1 MASQIYSRYIPP
13 VRKSV
18 LSSPEAAAPA
28 IDTPKPAHP
37 TPPATRPDASST
49 YARYVP
55 PSKSKSTA
63 VAHKVPEPTADSG
76 STPSKRKRDEAVE
89 PSKPVKKSKKDLVSA
104 NVLAPIVDIREG
116 NQKETKASNSSAAAD
131 AEVVE
136 QGDNDVVQES
146 VGDAASEVER
156 KRENRKKKK
165 VDQDSLE
172 NHAAEEITSKERKR
186 KKTPKLTEGDE
197 DGDDPVEKGDQQSR
211 HSKLMEKRKKSLQKA
226 QRLAETTK
234 VTPAAEDGLPL
245 LPVSEE
251 VHDLCPLPQPE
262 PVPELPALP
271 ASASLPS
278 WLASPIRVSPTATAH
293 FPDLGISKD
302 VTKALAEKGY
312 SQAFAV
318 QAAVLPLL
326 LTKNRHRPS
335 GDVLVSAATG
345 SGKTLSYVLPMI
357 EDVCRNASQGIRG
370 LIVMPTRELV
380 SQARLVSE
388 SCASAFSRGE
398 GYTTRARIGTAVGN
412 ETIEAE
418 RVHLMTDDVP
428 YDREEYRRIPSLE
441 SPLVPQSS
449 DWEDD
454 IFANEDVKPTLP
466 GDISRPR
473 PKVDVLI
480 CTPGRLVEHL
490 KSTKGFS
497 LACVKWLIVDEADKL
512 LDQSFQQWLPT
523 VISKLDPRKGAVR
536 KIVLSATMTRDV
548 GQLNQLKLFR
558 PKLVVLEGSSQPD
571 EDISARSGA
580 HVLPA
585 LLAESS
591 LKVDDESIKPLY
603 LMELLKRENIVS
615 GLESSTDEVSLPSDS
630 SDDDLSSSDDG
641 SSSASSTASVPKPA
655 VRTRNPNTS
664 STPRGVL
671 IFTKSNENAVRLGRL
686 IALLSPSAS
695 SIIGTLTSTTPTASR
710 HRTIASFASGKISIL
725 VASDLVSRGLDLP
738 NLAHVI
744 NYDVPNSVESYIHR
758 IGRTAR
764 AGKKGR
770 AWTLYTP
777 TEGRWF
783 VNEIGRSENIERAS
797 GSKMGRLNIKEDA
810 LASRRPSYEEAL
822 KTLGKEAN
830 SSRTAKAS

>member
-13 VRKSV
+13 AKKSIP
-18 LSSPEAAAPA
+18 SFPEAAAPA
-28 IDTPKPAHP
+28 IDTLK
-37 TPPATRPDASST
+37 PATRPDASST
-49 YARYVP
+49 YARYIP

-63 VAHKVPEPTADSG
+63 VAHKVLEPTADSG
-76 STPSKRKRDEAVE
+76 STLSKRKRNEAIE
-89 PSKPVKKSKKDLVSA
+89 PSNPVKKSKKDLVST
-104 NVLAPIVDIREG
+104 NVPAPVVDIRKG
-116 NQKETKASNSSAAAD
+116 IQKEKNASQLSAATD
-131 AEVVE
+131 AEAVE
-136 QGDNDVVQES
+136 QGDIDVIPEDT
-146 VGDAASEVER
+146 GDAASEVER
-156 KRENRKKKK
+156 KKENRKKNK

-172 NHAAEEITSKERKR
+172 SHAAEDITSRKK
-186 KKTPKLTEGDE
+186 KKTPKLIEG
-197 DGDDPVEKGDQQSR
+197 DGDDLVEKGDQHSK
-211 HSKLMEKRKKSLQKA
+211 HSKLIEKRQKSLQKA

-234 VTPAAEDGLPL
+234 ITPAAGDKLPL
-245 LPVSEE
+245 PVPEE
-251 VHDLCPLPQPE
+251 VHDLRPLPQPE

-293 FPDLGISKD
+293 FPDLGIPKD

-312 SQAFAV
+312 NQAFAV

-357 EDVCRNASQGIRG
+357 EDVCRNASKGIRG

-380 SQARLVSE
+380 SQARQVSE
-388 SCASAFSRGE
+388 ACASAFSRGE
-398 GYTTRARIGTAVGN
+398 GYTTRSRIGTAVGN

-418 RVHLMTDDVP
+418 RVHLMINDAP
-428 YDREEYRRIPSLE
+428 YDWEEYRKIPSLE
-441 SPLVPQSS
+441 SPLVPQSV
-449 DWEDD
+449 DLEDD

-473 PKVDVLI
+473 PKVDILI

-490 KSTKGFS
+490 ISTKGFS
-497 LACVKWLIVDEADKL
+497 LAGVKWLIVDEADKL
-512 LDQSFQQWLPT
+512 LDQSFQQWLPM

-558 PKLVVLEGSSQPD
+558 PKLVVLEGSSQPN
-571 EDISARSGA
+571 EDAPARSGA

-603 LMELLKRENIVS
+603 LIELLKRENIVS
-615 GLESSTDEVSLPSDS
+615 GLESSADEVSLPSDS
-630 SDDDLSSSDDG
+630 SDDDSS
-641 SSSASSTASVPKPA
+641 SSTASVPKPA
-655 VRTRNPNTS
+655 VDTRNSNTS

-671 IFTKSNENAVRLGRL
+671 IFTKSNETAVRLGRL
-686 IALLSPSAS
+686 IALLSPSVS
-695 SIIGTLTSTTPTASR
+695 SVIGTLTSTTPTASR

-783 VNEIGRSENIERAS
+783 VNEIGRSENIERG
-797 GSKMGRLNIKEDA
+797 GSKMGRLNIKEGV
-810 LASRRPSYEEAL
+810 LASQRPSYEEAL

-830 SSRTAKAS
+830 SSRTAKVF